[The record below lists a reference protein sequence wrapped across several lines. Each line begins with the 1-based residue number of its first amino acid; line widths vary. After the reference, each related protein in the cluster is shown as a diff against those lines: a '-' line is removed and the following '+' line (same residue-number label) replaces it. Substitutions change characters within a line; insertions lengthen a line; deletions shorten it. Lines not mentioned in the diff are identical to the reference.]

1 MQKLNSSSRLLILL
15 LFLSPL
21 TLLAQVVGKV
31 VVTGVVTE
39 SDGKTPLVGVVV
51 AGEPKVQAIT
61 MENGAYSIK
70 VNPGTKLNFS
80 TLGYKT
86 YTYPVPKDRSK
97 VTFNLKMESLGEDMD
112 EVVVVAY
119 GVRKKGTVTGS
130 VSTVKKEVI
139 NDVPAASFDQALQGR
154 TPGMTVLSNSGEP
167 SAPAQFQIRGVNSI
181 NSGTEPLFILDG
193 VPISAS
199 DFSAINP
206 SDIDNISMLK
216 DASSTSIY
224 GARAANGVVVV
235 TSKRGKASQKS
246 QIQLRMQTGFSKLA
260 YGNWEIMNTAER
272 IAYEK
277 EIGLDAG
284 RNYEELAKIN
294 VDWRK
299 AVFNDNAPL
308 RNYELAIS
316 GASSI
321 FNYYI
326 SGAYHRQKG
335 IAIASDF
342 ERYGFRANV
351 EAQVKDWLKMGTN
364 SMFSL
369 EKISQADEG
378 DYTLVT
384 PISASR
390 FMLPYISPYKEDG
403 SLASVNDGSWLGM
416 GENPLEWAANNPLK
430 RERYKLISSTFLQAE
445 PIKGLVLRS
454 TVGLNFQFSPSFT
467 RSTPS
472 YAPNHGQGTVGR
484 GASHSLNLTSTN
496 TVNYKFSRGAHHFN
510 FLLGHEYVDNETLG
524 FSVVTVGQNND
535 KLQTLSTGTTAASW
549 NDTKSESADLSFFT
563 RGEYNYNHRY
573 YFEYSGRREASSRF
587 GKDSRWGTFWSVGG
601 MWDMR
606 TENFM
611 RAIPWLTNA
620 QLSLSTGT
628 TGNSSIPDYEHLSL
642 VNGGPIYD
650 QTGGLAISSRGNE
663 DLTWEETWASNI
675 ALKLGFLHRADFSVE
690 FYNKKTTDML
700 MAVPTSF
707 TSGFGYKWANVG
719 TMVNRGVELSLNA
732 DVIRTKNFTWNVF
745 ANASYNK
752 NEITKLF
759 NGNDKFEISNTGILL
774 QVGHSYGEF
783 YLNRYAGVNPANGDA
798 LWYTKD
804 GQLTT
809 KINDSDKVMV
819 GKSWM
824 APWQGGF
831 GTSLSWKG
839 LTVSAMFSWVA
850 DRWMLNNDRY
860 FDESNGTFQSYNQSR
875 RLLYDRWKKPGDI
888 TDIPRHGL
896 PTYMDSHLLEDASF
910 LRLKNVTISY
920 NLPQPWLKK
929 TNFFTG
935 ARLYL
940 QGQNLATWTKFSGLD
955 PESSANMYAAQY
967 PMSRQFTFG
976 MDITF

>member
-1 MQKLNSSSRLLILL
+1 MKRENLFSFVFLAFLL
-15 LFLSPL
+15 LPLS
-21 TLLAQVVGKV
+21 LLAQQTRKIA
-31 VVTGVVTE
+31 VTGMITASE
-39 SDGKTPLVGVVV
+39 NGEPLIGVVISGDQG
-51 AGEPKVQAIT
+51 AKAISSDKGT
-61 MENGAYSIK
+61 YHLLA
-70 VNPGTKLNFS
+70 VPGS
-80 TLGYKT
+80 TLKFQYLGFKT
-86 YTYPVPKDRSK
+86 AKYQVPKGQSK
-97 VTFNLKMESLGEDMD
+97 VTYNLKMESLGHEMD

-119 GVRKKGTVTGS
+119 GVRKKGTVAGS
-130 VSTVKKEVI
+130 VSTVKKEAI

-199 DFSAINP
+199 DFSSINP

-235 TSKRGKASQKS
+235 TSKRGKLSQHA
-246 QIQLRMQTGFSKLA
+246 QVQLRMQAGFSKLA

-284 RNYEELAKIN
+284 KNYEELAKID

-299 AVFNDNAPL
+299 AVYNDNAPL
-308 RNYELAIS
+308 RNYEVAVS
-316 GASSI
+316 GASPL
-321 FNYYI
+321 FNYYV
-326 SGAYHRQKG
+326 SGGFYRQKG
-335 IAIASDF
+335 IAISSDF
-342 ERYGFRANV
+342 ERYSLRANM
-351 EAQVKDWLKMGTN
+351 ESHVKDWLKIGTN
-364 SMFSL
+364 TMMSL
-369 EKISQADEG
+369 EKISEADEG

-390 FMLPYISPYKEDG
+390 FMLPYVSPYKADG
-403 SLASVNDGSWLGM
+403 SLASVNDGTWLGM
-416 GENPLEWAANNPLK
+416 GENPLEWAKNNPLK
-430 RERYKLISSTFLQAE
+430 RERYKVISSNFAEVE
-445 PIKGLVLRS
+445 PIKGLTLRA
-454 TVGLNFQFSPSFT
+454 GLGFNFQFRPNYT
-467 RSTPS
+467 KSTPS
-472 YAPNHGQGTVGR
+472 YAPNNGQGTVGR
-484 GASHSLNLTSTN
+484 GASHALNWTSTN
-496 TVNYKFSRGAHHFN
+496 TANYKFTINSLHNFN
-510 FLLGHEYVDNETLG
+510 FMLGHEYVSNETQG
-524 FSVVTVGQNND
+524 FSVVTIGQNND
-535 KLQTLSTGTTAASW
+535 KLQTLSTGTSAASW
-549 NDTKSESADLSFFT
+549 GDSKSEWADLSFFT
-563 RGEYNYNHRY
+563 RGEYNYDHKY
-573 YFEYSGRREASSRF
+573 YLEYSARREASSRF
-587 GKDSRWGTFWSVGG
+587 GKDSRWGTFWSLGG
-601 MWDMR
+601 MWDLR
-606 TENFM
+606 RENFL
-611 RAIPWLTNA
+611 RRFDWLSNA

-628 TGNSSIPDYEHLSL
+628 TGNSSIPDYEHLAL
-642 VNGGPIYD
+642 VNGGPVYD
-650 QTGGLAISSRGNE
+650 HTGGLAISSRGNE
-663 DLTWEETWASNI
+663 DLTWEETWTSNI
-675 ALKLGFLHRADFSVE
+675 ALKLGFLNRIDFSVE

-707 TSGFGYKWANVG
+707 TSGFGYEWANVG
-719 TMVNRGVELSLNA
+719 TMVNRGLELSTNV
-732 DVIRTKNFTWNVF
+732 DVIRTKDFTWNVF

-752 NEITKLF
+752 NKITELF
-759 NGNDKFEISNTGILL
+759 NGNDKFEISNTGIML

-804 GQLTT
+804 GEITT
-809 KINDSDKVMV
+809 QINDADKVMI

-831 GTSLSWKG
+831 GTSVAWKG

-920 NLPQPWLKK
+920 NLPQKLLSK
-929 TNFFTG
+929 TKFFSG
-935 ARLYL
+935 ARVYL

-955 PESSANMYAAQY
+955 PESSTNMYAAQY
-967 PMSRQFTFG
+967 PMSRQFSFGLDVTF
-976 MDITF
+976 